1 MNNNF
6 KYIKEEIE
14 KEIQNG
20 NINGASVCIIKNNKE
35 IYRDNFGFADKEN
48 NIEMVDDTIFRMF
61 SMTKPITATAIMIL
75 FERGKIDLYD
85 PVSMYLEGF
94 KNQKVIKNGKISDV
108 NREMTIKDLLNMTSG
123 LSYADDCTECGKL
136 MNKLFEDVKR
146 KLEEGIPTNTL
157 DFCNAIGKVPLAFQ
171 PGDQWLY
178 GTSADILGAI
188 VEVVS
193 KKKFSEFLSEEIFEP
208 LGMKDTAFYVPEE
221 KRSRFAQVY
230 KYNEEEKRL
239 YPHLENDLGLD
250 GYKISTEFESG
261 GAGLVSTIDDYK
273 KFALMLL
280 NKGKYEDGR
289 ILGSK
294 TVEFMTQNQ
303 LNEKQMKSMDWESLR
318 GYGYGNLMRILINQ
332 AEGQTNGSLGEFG
345 WDGWTGNYITIS
357 PKDNMIF
364 MYFIQRC
371 DTGTS
376 VSTRKLRSIVY
387 SAIND

>member
-1 MNNNF
+1 M
-6 KYIKEEIE
+6 
-14 KEIQNG
+14 
-20 NINGASVCIIKNNKE
+20 A
-35 IYRDNFGFADKEN
+35 
-48 NIEMVDDTIFRMF
+48 DDTIFRMF

-94 KNQKVIKNGKISDV
+94 KNQKVIKDGKLSDV

-123 LSYADDCTECGKL
+123 LSYADDSTECGKC
-136 MNKLFEDVKR
+136 MSQLFDDVKR
-146 KLEEGIPTNTL
+146 KLEEGSPINTL

-193 KKKFSEFLSEEIFEP
+193 KKKFSEFLSEEIFKP
-208 LGMKDTAFYVPEE
+208 LDMKDTAFYVPEE
-221 KRSRFAQVY
+221 KRPRFAQIY

-239 YPHLENDLGLD
+239 YPYLEDALGLD
-250 GYKISTEFESG
+250 GYKVSTAFESG
-261 GAGLVSTIDDYK
+261 GAGLVSTINDYK

-280 NKGKYEDGR
+280 NKGKYEDTR

-303 LNEKQMKSMDWESLR
+303 LNEKQMQSMNWESLR

-387 SAIND
+387 SAINY

>member
-14 KEIQNG
+14 KEIQNC
-20 NINGASVCIIKNNKE
+20 NISGASVCIIKDGKE
-35 IYRDNFGFADKEN
+35 IYKDNFGFADKEN
-48 NIEMVDDTIFRMF
+48 NIKMADDTIFRMF
-61 SMTKPITATAIMIL
+61 STTKPITATAIMIL

-94 KNQKVIKNGKISDV
+94 KNQKVIKDGKLSDV

-123 LSYADDCTECGKL
+123 LSYADDSTECGKC
-136 MNKLFEDVKR
+136 MSQLFDDVKR
-146 KLEEGIPTNTL
+146 KLEEGSPINTL

-193 KKKFSEFLSEEIFEP
+193 KKKFSEFLSEEIFKP
-208 LGMKDTAFYVPEE
+208 LDMKDTAFYVPEE
-221 KRSRFAQVY
+221 KRPRFAQIY

-239 YPHLENDLGLD
+239 YPYLEDALGLD
-250 GYKISTEFESG
+250 GYKVSTAFESG
-261 GAGLVSTIDDYK
+261 GAGLVSTINDYK

-280 NKGKYEDGR
+280 NKGKYEDTR

-303 LNEKQMKSMDWESLR
+303 LNEKQMQSMNWESLR

-387 SAIND
+387 SAINY